1 MKLHQLLK
9 IIIFISVIGVW
20 ENNFAQAEEVLPE
33 SNSRKLA
40 QSSPPA
46 SNNTTQLI
54 KVTGVKLNQTD
65 KGVEIIL
72 ETTNPRN
79 LQVVNRSSGN
89 DFIAE
94 IPNAQLSLSE
104 KDKFTQL
111 KPIQGINQIEVINK
125 DANTIQVKVSG
136 ETALPQAELFD
147 NSTSL
152 IFGLQPT
159 TSTAQ
164 TPEKPAATPPQQE
177 SQIPEKPT
185 TSQSEENNNQPIEL
199 VVTATRTEQDI
210 QKVPRSITVIN
221 RSEVEKQTRLSRNLI
236 EILGKSVPGLAPPT
250 QSGSTFGLSL
260 RGRNT
265 QVLIDGVPQSTSR
278 NAFRDLKTIDPS
290 AIERVEVVRGP
301 SAIYGDGATG
311 GVINIITKR
320 AGTERLTSKTE
331 FGVSAALGEL
341 EEDSFSTN
349 LQHTISVNEDNVDFT
364 GNISLTS
371 NGSFFDAE
379 GDKIPSDPNAQG
391 GFADSRS
398 FNLFGKLGVNLD
410 DYQRLQLTFNR
421 FDEKQDTDIASD
433 PSVNNLPG
441 RQKARAIE
449 GLSLD
454 ELPGNENT
462 LLNLQYSHD
471 NLLNSKVQAQAYYR
485 NYTTRFFPFD
495 GRAFASLGNE
505 IIQSEVDSEKYGGR
519 LQIETPLSNNDKIKL
534 LWGADYFKEETSQIV
549 STFDGDVLD
558 ASGGLVFSKNGERTW
573 VPPLDLSSL
582 GLFAQ
587 LNLNVGEKLVLNGG
601 VRYENS
607 DVSVDEFSTLAN
619 PNVNIEG
626 GDLDFDATLFNL
638 GAVYSLTNNV
648 SVFANFSQ
656 GFSLSDIGL
665 ALRNAPPGFSV
676 ESLSPEPQKVDNYEI
691 GFRGRWNKV
700 QASLSAFY
708 NESEL
713 GTTFTA
719 PGTVIR
725 APERIYGVEAALDLK
740 PSPSFSLGGTLT
752 LTGGEIDINDDG
764 NYSALDGFR
773 IPPLKLTAYVENE
786 TLPGWSNRLQA
797 LFSGNRDLFADNTSF
812 GRRPVDSYFVLDY
825 ISSIKMG
832 AGTLQIGVE
841 NLLDNQYFPVVSQ
854 LQASNSSYS
863 AGRGR
868 TLSLR
873 YSVDW

>member
-9 IIIFISVIGVW
+9 IIIFTSVMAVW
-20 ENNFAQAEEVLPE
+20 GNNLAQAEEVLPS
-33 SNSRKLA
+33 SNSRKLS

-46 SNNTTQLI
+46 NNNATQLI
-54 KVTGVKLNQTD
+54 KVTGVRLNQTD

-72 ETTNPRN
+72 ETTSAQS
-79 LQVVNRSSGN
+79 LQVVNRSQGN

-94 IPNAQLSLSE
+94 IPNAQLSVSQGNA
-104 KDKFTQL
+104 FTKL
-111 KPIQGINQIEVINK
+111 KPIQGISQIEVINK
-125 DANTIQVKVSG
+125 DGNTIQVKVTG
-136 ETALPQAELFD
+136 EAGSPQVELFD
-147 NSTSL
+147 SSTGL
-152 IFGLQPT
+152 IFGLKPIA
-159 TSTAQ
+159 STAQ
-164 TPEKPAATPPQQE
+164 TPAKPPETPPQQE
-177 SQIPEKPT
+177 SQTPEKPT
-185 TSQSEENNNQPIEL
+185 TSQAEENNNQPIEL

-221 RSEVEKQTRLSRNLI
+221 RAEVEKQTRLSRNLI

-250 QSGSTFGLSL
+250 QSGSNFGLSL

-320 AGTERLTSKTE
+320 ADTDRLTSKTE
-331 FGVSAALGEL
+331 FGVTAALGEL
-341 EEDSFSTN
+341 EEDSFGTN
-349 LQHTISVNEDNVDFT
+349 FQHTISVNEDKVDFT
-364 GNISLTS
+364 GNISFT
-371 NGSFFDAE
+371 NTGVFYDAE
-379 GDKIPSDPNAQG
+379 GDKIPTDPNAQG

-398 FNLFGKLGVNLD
+398 LNLFGKLGVNFD

-433 PSVNNLPG
+433 PTVNDLPG
-441 RQKARAIE
+441 TQKARAIE

-462 LLNLQYSHD
+462 LLNLQYNHD

-485 NYTTRFFPFD
+485 NYLTRFFPFD

-505 IIQSEVDSEKYGGR
+505 IIQSEVDSEKYGAR
-519 LQIETPLSNNDKIKL
+519 LQIETPLFDGEKAKL

-549 STFDGDVLD
+549 STFDGDVFD
-558 ASGGLVFSKNGERTW
+558 SSGGLVFNKVNERTW

-587 LNLNVGEKLVLNGG
+587 LNLNVGKKLVLNGG

-607 DVSVDEFSTLAN
+607 DVSVDDFSTLAN
-619 PNVNIEG
+619 PDVNIEG
-626 GDLDFDATLFNL
+626 GDLDFDATLFNV
-638 GAVYSLTNNV
+638 GAVYSITDNV

-665 ALRNAPPGFSV
+665 ALRNAPPGFTV

-691 GFRGRWNKV
+691 GLRGRWNKV

-719 PGTVIR
+719 TGTVIR
-725 APERIYGVEAALDLK
+725 APERIYGVEAAIDVK
-740 PSPSFSLGGTLT
+740 PSPRFALGGTLT

-764 NYSALDGFR
+764 NYGALDGFR

-797 LFSGNRDLFADNTSF
+797 LFSGERDLFADNTRF

-854 LQASNSSYS
+854 LQASNSSFS
-863 AGRGR
+863 AARGR

>member
-1 MKLHQLLK
+1 MQLLFNTSHFYLLCK
-9 IIIFISVIGVW
+9 EAMKIQQLIQIIIFTGLVGVLG
-20 ENNFAQAEEVLPE
+20 NNLAQAEEVLAQ

-40 QSSPPA
+40 QSS
-46 SNNTTQLI
+46 SQVI
-54 KVTGVKLNQTD
+54 KVTAVRLNQTD
-65 KGVEIIL
+65 KGIEIIL
-72 ETTNPRN
+72 ETSSARN
-79 LQVVNRSSGN
+79 LQVVNRSQGN

-94 IPNAQLSLSE
+94 IPNAQLSVSGGNA
-104 KDKFTQL
+104 FTKS
-111 KPIQGINQIEVINK
+111 KPIQGINEIEVINK
-125 DANTIQVKVSG
+125 DANTIQVKVTG
-136 ETALPQAELFD
+136 ETASPQVDLFD
-147 NSTSL
+147 SNTGL
-152 IFGLQPT
+152 IFGLKPT
-159 TSTAQ
+159 ASTAQ
-164 TPEKPAATPPQQE
+164 TPEKPAATPPQKPAN
-177 SQIPEKPT
+177 SQT
-185 TSQSEENNNQPIEL
+185 EEDNNQPIEL

-210 QKVPRSITVIN
+210 QKVPRSITVID
-221 RSEVEKQTRLSRNLI
+221 RSEVEQQTRLSRNLI

-265 QVLIDGVPQSTSR
+265 LVLIDGVPQSTSR
-278 NAFRDLKTIDPS
+278 NAFRDLKTIDPA

-320 AGTERLTSKTE
+320 ADTDRLTSKTE
-331 FGVSAALGEL
+331 VGVNAALGEL
-341 EEDSFSTN
+341 EEDSFGTN
-349 LQHTISVNEDNVDFT
+349 LQHTISVNEDKVDFT
-364 GNISLTS
+364 GNISFT
-371 NGSFFDAE
+371 NTGSYFDAE

-391 GFADSRS
+391 GFADARS
-398 FNLFGKLGVNLD
+398 INLFGKLGINFD

-433 PSVNNLPG
+433 PTVNDIPG

-462 LLNLQYSHD
+462 LLNLQYNHD

-485 NYTTRFFPFD
+485 NYLTRFFPFD

-519 LQIETPLSNNDKIKL
+519 LQIETPLFDGEKAKL

-549 STFDGDVLD
+549 STFDGDVFD
-558 ASGGLVFSKNGERTW
+558 ASGGLVFSKNNERTW

-587 LNLNVGEKLVLNGG
+587 LNLNVSEKLVLNGG
-601 VRYENS
+601 IRYENS
-607 DVSVDEFSTLAN
+607 DVSVDDFSTLAN
-619 PNVNIEG
+619 PDVNIEG
-626 GDLDFDATLFNL
+626 GDLDFDATLFNA
-638 GAVYSLTNNV
+638 GAVYSITDNV

-691 GFRGRWNKV
+691 GLRGRWKKV

-725 APERIYGVEAALDLK
+725 APERIYGVEAAIDVK
-740 PSPSFSLGGTLT
+740 PSPSFALGGTLT

-764 NYSALDGFR
+764 NY
-773 IPPLKLTAYVENE
+773 
-786 TLPGWSNRLQA
+786 TL
-797 LFSGNRDLFADNTSF
+797 
-812 GRRPVDSYFVLDY
+812 
-825 ISSIKMG
+825 
-832 AGTLQIGVE
+832 
-841 NLLDNQYFPVVSQ
+841 
-854 LQASNSSYS
+854 
-863 AGRGR
+863 
-868 TLSLR
+868 
-873 YSVDW
+873 

>member
-9 IIIFISVIGVW
+9 IIIFTSVMGVW
-20 ENNFAQAEEVLPE
+20 GNNLAQAQKVLIE
-33 SNSRKLA
+33 SNSRKIA
-40 QSSPPA
+40 QSSPPE
-46 SNNTTQLI
+46 NNNATQLI
-54 KVTGVKLNQTD
+54 KVTGVRLNQTD

-72 ETTNPRN
+72 ETTSARS
-79 LQVVNRSSGN
+79 LQVVNRSQDN

-94 IPNAQLSLSE
+94 IPNAQLSVSE
-104 KDKFTQL
+104 GNTFIKS
-111 KPIQGINQIEVINK
+111 KPIQGISEIEVINK
-125 DANTIQVKVSG
+125 DANTIQVKVMG
-136 ETALPQAELFD
+136 ETALPQVELFD
-147 NSTSL
+147 NSTGF
-152 IFGLQPT
+152 IFGLKPT
-159 TSTAQ
+159 ASTAQ
-164 TPEKPAATPPQQE
+164 TPEKPAVTPQQE
-177 SQIPEKPT
+177 SQTPKKPT
-185 TSQSEENNNQPIEL
+185 TSQTEENNNQPIEL
-199 VVTATRTEQDI
+199 IVTATRTEQDI

-265 QVLIDGVPQSTSR
+265 QVLIDGVPQSTTR

-331 FGVSAALGEL
+331 FGVNAALGEL
-341 EEDSFSTN
+341 EEDSFGTN
-349 LQHTISVNEDNVDFT
+349 LQHTISVNEGKIDFT
-364 GNISLTS
+364 GNISFT
-371 NGSFFDAE
+371 NTGSYFDAE

-391 GFADSRS
+391 GFADARS
-398 FNLFGKLGVNLD
+398 INLFGKLGVNLD

-471 NLLNSKVQAQAYYR
+471 NLLNSKLQAQAYYR

-519 LQIETPLSNNDKIKL
+519 LQIETPLFNGEKAKL

-549 STFDGDVLD
+549 STFDGDIFD
-558 ASGGLVFSKNGERTW
+558 SSGGLVFSKNNERTW

-607 DVSVDEFSTLAN
+607 DVSVEDFSTLAN
-619 PNVNIEG
+619 PDINIEG
-626 GDLDFDATLFNL
+626 GDLDFDATLFNVDT
-638 GAVYSLTNNV
+638 VY
-648 SVFANFSQ
+648 
-656 GFSLSDIGL
+656 
-665 ALRNAPPGFSV
+665 
-676 ESLSPEPQKVDNYEI
+676 
-691 GFRGRWNKV
+691 
-700 QASLSAFY
+700 
-708 NESEL
+708 
-713 GTTFTA
+713 
-719 PGTVIR
+719 
-725 APERIYGVEAALDLK
+725 
-740 PSPSFSLGGTLT
+740 
-752 LTGGEIDINDDG
+752 
-764 NYSALDGFR
+764 
-773 IPPLKLTAYVENE
+773 
-786 TLPGWSNRLQA
+786 
-797 LFSGNRDLFADNTSF
+797 
-812 GRRPVDSYFVLDY
+812 
-825 ISSIKMG
+825 
-832 AGTLQIGVE
+832 
-841 NLLDNQYFPVVSQ
+841 
-854 LQASNSSYS
+854 
-863 AGRGR
+863 
-868 TLSLR
+868 
-873 YSVDW
+873 

>member
-519 LQIETPLSNNDKIKL
+519 LQIETPLSNNDKVKL

-607 DVSVDEFSTLAN
+607 DVSVDDFSTLAN

-725 APERIYGVEAALDLK
+725 APERIYGVEAALDVK
-740 PSPSFSLGGTLT
+740 PTPSFSLGGTLT

>member
-1 MKLHQLLK
+1 MKLQQLLS
-9 IIIFISVIGVW
+9 IIIFSSLIGTLG
-20 ENNFAQAEEVLPE
+20 NNFAQAEEILTNNT
-33 SNSRKLA
+33 NSRLIQALDKNYRKFA
-40 QSSPPA
+40 QSTP
-46 SNNTTQLI
+46 SNNNNNSVQVV
-54 KVTGVKLNQTD
+54 KVTGVRLNQTD

-72 ETTNPRN
+72 ETTSARS

-94 IPNAQLSLSE
+94 IPNAQLSVSE
-104 KDKFTQL
+104 GNAFTKL
-111 KPIQGINQIEVINK
+111 KPIQGISEIEVINK
-125 DANTIQVKVSG
+125 DGNTIQVKVTG
-136 ETALPQAELFD
+136 ETALPKIDLFD
-147 NSTSL
+147 SSTGL

-159 TSTAQ
+159 ASTAQ
-164 TPEKPAATPPQQE
+164 TPEKPAATPPQQD
-177 SQIPEKPT
+177 SQTPEKPT
-185 TSQSEENNNQPIEL
+185 TSQTEENNNQPIEL

-210 QKVPRSITVIN
+210 QRVPRSITVIN

-278 NAFRDLKTIDPS
+278 NAFRDLKSIDPA

-320 AGTERLTSKTE
+320 AGTDRLTSKTE
-331 FGVSAALGEL
+331 FGVTAALGEL
-341 EEDSFSTN
+341 EEDSFGTS
-349 LQHTISVNEDNVDFT
+349 LQHTISVNEDNIDFT
-364 GNISLTS
+364 GNISFT
-371 NGSFFDAE
+371 NTGVFYDAE
-379 GDKIPSDPNAQG
+379 GDKIPTDPNAQG

-433 PSVNNLPG
+433 PTVNNTPG

-462 LLNLQYSHD
+462 LLNLQYNHD
-471 NLLNSKVQAQAYYR
+471 NLLNSKVQAQTYYR

-505 IIQSEVDSEKYGGR
+505 IIQSEVDSEKYGAR
-519 LQIETPLSNNDKIKL
+519 LQIETPLFAGEKAKL

-549 STFDGDVLD
+549 STFDTDVFD
-558 ASGGLVFSKNGERTW
+558 SSGGLVFSKVNERTW

-587 LNLNVGEKLVLNGG
+587 LNLNIGEKLVLNGG

-607 DVSVDEFSTLAN
+607 DVSVDDFSTLAN

-626 GDLDFDATLFNL
+626 GDLDFDATLFNV
-638 GAVYSLTNNV
+638 GAVYSVTDNV

-665 ALRNAPPGFSV
+665 ALRNAPPGFTV

-691 GFRGRWNKV
+691 GLRGRWNKV

-725 APERIYGVEAALDLK
+725 APERIYGVEAAIDVK
-740 PSPSFSLGGTLT
+740 PSPSFAVGGTLT

-797 LFSGNRDLFADNTSF
+797 LFSGDRDLFEDNTRF
-812 GRRPVDSYFVLDY
+812 GRRPVDSYFV
-825 ISSIKMG
+825 
-832 AGTLQIGVE
+832 
-841 NLLDNQYFPVVSQ
+841 
-854 LQASNSSYS
+854 
-863 AGRGR
+863 
-868 TLSLR
+868 
-873 YSVDW
+873 